1 MLLRPLGIVLKGKR
15 QKTSIDDNLNF
26 CIDKVYEVR
35 CIAELRVDSVIG

>member
-35 CIAELRVDSVIG
+35 CRIKS